1 MLFLI
6 LTADHA
12 DELAV
17 WAPEDYRRA
26 LVLVREQFL
35 VRKDLLTAF
44 VGVAAPELDLAE
56 EVSRH
61 SIHSIKLTFISTI
74 RARIWILH
82 KPVRL
87 AVTAEWFLAGFAF
100 DWILEYIVANA
111 TDELLKEGFNMLVI
125 VYLIFFIDKLSV
137 LLRLI
142 NYVLHLVQVRNLFI
156 LIKDGI
162 ELLFA
167 WLKIMCSLF
176 FK

>member
-17 WAPEDYRRA
+17 WAPEDYCRA

-35 VRKDLLTAF
+35 VRNDLLTAF

-61 SIHSIKLTFISTI
+61 SVYSIKLTFIATI
-74 RARIWILH
+74 RTCVWILH

-87 AVTAEWFLAGFAF
+87 AVTTEWFLAGFAF
-100 DWILEYIVANA
+100 DWILEYIVADA
-111 TDELLKEGFNMLVI
+111 TDEFLKECLHMLVV
-125 VYLIFFIDKLSV
+125 VYFIFLINELSV
-137 LLRLI
+137 LL
-142 NYVLHLVQVRNLFI
+142 
-156 LIKDGI
+156 
-162 ELLFA
+162 
-167 WLKIMCSLF
+167 
-176 FK
+176 